1 MQFDTT
7 INDWHTCPNSGRIN
21 ASNPCSEYMHLDDSA
36 CNLASLNLL
45 KFLSDAGEFDTEA
58 FRHAVDVLITA
69 QDIVV
74 DKSSYPTEAITAN
87 AKAYRELGLGY
98 ANLGAILM
106 SLGLPYDSE
115 GGRQYAAA
123 LTAVMCGEAYL
134 QSARIAAHLGPFQ
147 ADVTE
152 RVNHNITTYC
162 SEFPGDP
169 DNDGTPATDQRPA
182 PAFTSQAPPLTTDN
196 LPAVFAQIVGDQ
208 LVVTPVNGFTGTARI
223 TVTAHDGP
231 NGPNDYRGR
240 TAERSFDVLVP
251 SHVAQTSVIG
261 DNYSEYSSL
270 ALDSSGNPHISYVDR
285 TGALTYAV
293 YNGTTWM
300 VQPVMNAGAHV
311 SYTSLELDQSG
322 QPSISYYDF
331 DTGELRYAHYD
342 ADTWSVTT
350 VANVNDRPGTVIP
363 LEFNSLALDST
374 DHPYISYFDYTDNQL
389 RLASYNGTDWNIQTV
404 DNGNAPILGDD
415 FRGIYSSLVLDQSGT
430 PHISYFRLFD
440 NAVKYAEY
448 VDGAWDI
455 QQFGSVGLPG
465 TATSLV
471 LDSAGNPRVSYCDGS
486 SQLMYASYDNGVWTT
501 DPVDNAV
508 DARFFSALDLD
519 SHDAPHISYYDY
531 AHDSLNYASYVDG
544 NWITDVI
551 GATGDV
557 SNADPLVNFKIQYGT
572 SLALDRWDRPHTSY
586 YNATTASLEYGTIV
600 GLGSIYG
607 TVSSDG
613 DGQGTEGIT
622 IRLISDYTDTNGI
635 QQWDPGEPYPSSRE
649 AITDAN
655 GDYSFTDIPLGDYF
669 VAEVAPDSM
678 IESMAVTLSTNSP
691 IATAINFDNSPVV
704 DVRVAGEKAYR
715 VDEGN
720 NGQPV
725 TITATL
731 DPNLS
736 GTGEFNYSWQVAR
749 ENGFVV
755 FSKGGQVPSG
765 TSTLT
770 YPFIPFDNG
779 QFVVTLT
786 ITDSAGRHYSDAAY
800 VFVSNLDPT
809 AALTIPPIS
818 EGDDAVLDASGSRDP
833 AGVLDPLTYTFDIDV
848 DGDGKFAGAELG
860 VVSGTMAKPRLS
872 WAELNALGITD
883 GTGQSYDVRVTVS
896 DGDGGQ
902 ATALASLTV
911 NNAAPTVDIGGPY
924 TIHAGVGSVTFD
936 ASGSNDASP
945 DDKAALTYAWD
956 IDLNRDGVYSM
967 DEMGLATEASA
978 TFTWEQLTDLGIDD
992 QPRSWSVRLRVSDG
1006 EEEASAKTTL
1016 EVVNQAPIA
1025 SAGGPYT
1032 IHEGESLTLDGS
1044 QSYDADG
1051 QLLTFMWDINGNGET
1066 DAVGEFA
1073 TLTWAQL
1080 VALGIT
1086 DGPQTQ
1092 AIRLH
1097 VDDGFGGTDGSTVV
1111 TLTVENAPPT
1121 AVFNAP
1127 VSAFVGEPVV
1137 VSFDDATDPSAAD
1150 VSAGLSYSIDLN
1162 NDSDF
1167 TDAFDVLDSSTSD
1180 VTVTFPRQ
1188 RNVYDSRPGTRPGR
1202 RLYGLYKRSGRR

>member
-1 MQFDTT
+1 MGYGGAPGEKDEEGGVVGLWLEIDTNNLSGAPGVFLHYNGQIVDSHPESLGQMVRSGEHDISLSVTDNGFVTYSHPAIGTQTYQLSSWNPHSDWQFAVYAR
-7 INDWHTCPNSGRIN
+7 NGSYF
-21 ASNPCSEYMHLDDSA
+21 SEYRVATFTVIDHTNTPFITLSGSIGVEAVTEAQGFAWSTENDFPVGVEVTVTRDDQVVYQS
-36 CNLASLNLL
+36 
-45 KFLSDAGEFDTEA
+45 SDANGLFRFDD
-58 FRHAVDVLITA
+58 F
-69 QDIVV
+69 
-74 DKSSYPTEAITAN
+74 
-87 AKAYRELGLGY
+87 GY
-98 ANLGAILM
+98 G
-106 SLGLPYDSE
+106 D
-115 GGRQYAAA
+115 
-123 LTAVMCGEAYL
+123 
-134 QSARIAAHLGPFQ
+134 FQ
-147 ADVTE
+147 
-152 RVNHNITTYC
+152 
-162 SEFPGDP
+162 
-169 DNDGTPATDQRPA
+169 
-182 PAFTSQAPPLTTDN
+182 
-196 LPAVFAQIVGDQ
+196 
-208 LVVTPVNGFTGTARI
+208 I
-223 TVTAHDGP
+223 TVTATDTEYGRVVTATRSVTVT
-231 NGPNDYRGR
+231 NQYIGR
-240 TAERSFDVLVP
+240 TVKLQFDVYVGD
-251 SHVAQTSVIG
+251 VAAVGTKYLDVNGDGVRQADGADGVLGTMDDEIG
-261 DNYSEYSSL
+261 IEGWTIFSD
-270 ALDSSGNPHISYVDR
+270 D
-285 TGALTYAV
+285 
-293 YNGTTWM
+293 
-300 VQPVMNAGAHV
+300 
-311 SYTSLELDQSG
+311 
-322 QPSISYYDF
+322 
-331 DTGELRYAHYD
+331 
-342 ADTWSVTT
+342 
-350 VANVNDRPGTVIP
+350 NVNG
-363 LEFNSLALDST
+363 
-374 DHPYISYFDYTDNQL
+374 
-389 RLASYNGTDWNIQTV
+389 
-404 DNGNAPILGDD
+404 
-415 FRGIYSSLVLDQSGT
+415 
-430 PHISYFRLFD
+430 
-440 NAVKYAEY
+440 
-448 VDGAWDI
+448 
-455 QQFGSVGLPG
+455 
-465 TATSLV
+465 
-471 LDSAGNPRVSYCDGS
+471 
-486 SQLMYASYDNGVWTT
+486 
-501 DPVDNAV
+501 
-508 DARFFSALDLD
+508 
-519 SHDAPHISYYDY
+519 
-531 AHDSLNYASYVDG
+531 
-544 NWITDVI
+544 
-551 GATGDV
+551 
-557 SNADPLVNFKIQYGT
+557 
-572 SLALDRWDRPHTSY
+572 
-586 YNATTASLEYGTIV
+586 
-600 GLGSIYG
+600 
-607 TVSSDG
+607 
-613 DGQGTEGIT
+613 
-622 IRLISDYTDTNGI
+622 
-635 QQWDPGEPYPSSRE
+635 QWDEGEPRTL
-649 AITDAN
+649 TDAN
-655 GDYSFTDIPLGDYF
+655 GQYSLDNLATGEHVIRETAGSSVGWDAIGPSRDVVDGLTLGVDF
-669 VAEVAPDSM
+669 GDVR
-678 IESMAVTLSTNSP
+678 
-691 IATAINFDNSPVV
+691 VV

-725 TITATL
+725 TIIAAL

-765 TSTLT
+765 ASTLT

-779 QFVVTLT
+779 QFIVTLT

-809 AALTIPPIS
+809 AALTIPPIR

-992 QPRSWSVRLRVSDG
+992 QPKSWSVRLRVSDG

-1097 VDDGFGGTDGSTVV
+1097 VDDGFGGNDSSAAA

-1121 AVFNAP
+1121 AVFNVPA
-1127 VSAFVGEPVV
+1127 SAFVGESVS
-1137 VSFDDATDPSAAD
+1137 VSFDDATDPSPDDIA
-1150 VSAGLSYSIDLN
+1150 AGLLYSLDLN
-1162 NDSDF
+1162 NDGDF
-1167 TDAFDVLDSSTSD
+1167 TDVFDVLDSPTGD
-1180 VTVTFPRQ
+1180 LTVTFPSSGTYTIRGRVRDQDGGYTDYTREVVVASHNHAPAGTDKTVTTLVNTAYVFTVADFGFNDPNDELQNGFVGVVITTLPAAGSLADNGVAVGAGQFVSVGDIEAGRLRFTPATNHAAGDYQ
-1188 RNVYDSRPGTRPGR
+1188 RFTFQVQDDGGTALDGQDLDPSPNTITVEVAAPDKAPILAPIGDRRVTEFKTLQIAVSFTDPNDDNVLLSVSGLPSGASFDPQTGILIWTPNGGQAGVYTLTFMATDEGLLSDSEQITVTVDDAPNTNTIIGRHLFYNQSKFDGNDPGAGDGDDAAVATDKIAYKAGDGLIGPSAMSSYAFGINGIMVDVQGDASGFTADDFSFKVGDHQRPVH
-1202 RLYGLYKRSGRR
+1202 LEQRSGAERRGRAARQGREMDRIASKSSGTSSPSRTSISR